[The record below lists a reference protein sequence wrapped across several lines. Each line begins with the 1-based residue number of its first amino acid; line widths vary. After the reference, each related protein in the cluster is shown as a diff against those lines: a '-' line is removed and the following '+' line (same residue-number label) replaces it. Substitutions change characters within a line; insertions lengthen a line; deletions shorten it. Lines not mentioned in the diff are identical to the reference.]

1 MKYLVIFFMLF
12 VLTSCVQVEENGVK
26 NEVKKEIV
34 KQNRIKFKVANN
46 IDGQCFVII
55 EVDGK
60 EYLSQYEG
68 GIIELKKDKNE

>member
-1 MKYLVIFFMLF
+1 MKYLVMLFMLF
-12 VLTSCVQVEENGVK
+12 ILTSCVQVEENDVK

-34 KQNRIKFKVANN
+34 KPNRIKFKEANN
-46 IDGQCFVII
+46 INGQCFVII

-68 GIIELKKDKNE
+68 GIIELKKE